1 MKLLTKDNK
10 LYVYDEFSDKFYLI
24 NEDDIDFVIDDSA
37 TTEDGKPKLLND
49 DIVRKYLSD
58 KYGPKKRMKNVIT
71 KKIDVKKQADSA
83 KNEIYDNAL
92 TNALLGISNIPG
104 EYEPVYIT
112 DEQRLKILKNP
123 TLSTVKKLG
132 LDESEY
138 AKIQRNYNKFKNNG
152 FVTRNINKSDSLF
165 GILGDLVEL
174 QTDSKE
180 NIYNKAFKLKQDT
193 IVKDIEDKLK
203 VAQNNRNSNEAR
215 RNAKVEVEN
224 LLSQLRDLLEEIAV
238 SPNKNENTLT
248 LNGNVRKDI
257 IKYENAVDKINVGK
271 VDDVKIDID
280 TSESDDFIDDNKK
293 VEVKEVKEVKP
304 VEPIEVEEIKEIDV
318 DEPKPVMKKLDEVP
332 EYDSP
337 VWQNI
342 LGKNNEYN
350 KLNRILRY
358 IYDTGRLYK
367 ISAMSN
373 PKDSNNV
380 SFKIKDD
387 DDNAIFEVTLKNFDN
402 TKVSQAFKNSILSI
416 RRDDNIE
423 EVFDKLTKIPK
434 EIVKN
439 NLTLDNN
446 DNDVKV
452 SITPIANDLSVE
464 DRAKFLKTAKIFN
477 PEEFDEDKFY
487 NYMINEANRFKNFEP
502 KLKYVP
508 YSKTQNILNVDKR
521 FAYPN
526 TTFEKNVAFKDIKHS
541 KLYKRFDTKWLLN
554 NFKSITNNDK
564 LAFIANILYS
574 FKPTWLDTTI
584 NDQLKNEVNPSEK
597 IKKLFTSIISNEEQL
612 TELGYDENDIKNLGK
627 LFDKYKAQ
635 IKGDDELLNKIN
647 NFIIDLSKNQNVHVI
662 PKFIADD
669 DYHLPKDP
677 SNTDNPETGD
687 IQEDIYYDY
696 VYRHPFG
703 EGRLSSILAA
713 KLNKAFKK
721 KTPNN
726 FLISKVLSDKIN
738 K

>member
-71 KKIDVKKQADSA
+71 KKIDVKKQADSV

-92 TNALLGISNIPG
+92 TNALLGISNLQG
-104 EYEPVYIT
+104 EYEPIYIT

-132 LDESEY
+132 LDDSEY

-193 IVKDIEDKLK
+193 IVKDIEEKLK
-203 VAQNNRNSNEAR
+203 IAQNNRNATELR
-215 RNAKVEVEN
+215 KNAKVEVEN

-238 SPNKNENTLT
+238 SPNKNENTLS

-257 IKYENAVDKINVGK
+257 IKYENAIDRIDIGK
-271 VDDVKIDID
+271 VDVD
-280 TSESDDFIDDNKK
+280 TSESDDYIDDNKK
-293 VEVKEVKEVKP
+293 VEIKP
-304 VEPIEVEEIKEIDV
+304 VEEIKEV
-318 DEPKPVMKKLDEVP
+318 EPIMQDLDNVA
-332 EYDSP
+332 EYDNP
-337 VWQNI
+337 TWKNI
-342 LGKNNEYN
+342 LKDNDEYN
-350 KLNRILRY
+350 KLDRILEY
-358 IYDTGRLYK
+358 IYKTGNLYK
-367 ISAMSN
+367 ISAMN
-373 PKDSNNV
+373 DPKNSNNV

-423 EVFDKLTKIPK
+423 EVFNKITNIPK

-446 DNDVKV
+446 DKDVKV
-452 SITPIANDLSVE
+452 LIKPIANDLSAE
-464 DRAKFLKTAKIFN
+464 DRAKFLKTAKIFD
-477 PEEFDEDKFY
+477 PEEVDGDKFY
-487 NYMINEANRFKNFEP
+487 QYMINEANIKAFQP
-502 KLKYVP
+502 KLKYKP
-508 YSKTQNILNVDKR
+508 YDKHNTVLRVDR
-521 FAYPN
+521 NFAYPN
-526 TTFEKNVAFKDIKHS
+526 TITETVSYKQDKGKN
-541 KLYKRFDTKWLLN
+541 YRFDINRLLK
-554 NFKSITNNDK
+554 NFKSTSNSDK
-564 LAFIANILYS
+564 LAVLANILYS
-574 FKPTWLDTTI
+574 FDPEWIADTMENQLSTVSNTI
-584 NDQLKNEVNPSEK
+584 NK
-597 IKKLFTSIISNEEQL
+597 IKKLFNVISNEENDQHFKD
-612 TELGYDENDIKNLGK
+612 LGYENKEISKIKD
-627 LFDKYKAQ
+627 LFDKYSKQ
-635 IKGDDELLNKIN
+635 IEDDNDLHNKIIN
-647 NFIIDLSKNQNVHVI
+647 LINQLSQSQNVYVI
-662 PKFIADD
+662 PKANADD
-669 DYHLPKDP
+669 DYQYNENP
-677 SNTDNPETGD
+677 SKPNWGD
-687 IQEDIYYDY
+687 IQEDVYYDY

-703 EGRLSSILAA
+703 EGRLTSILAA
-713 KLNKAFKK
+713 KLNKVFKK
-721 KTPNN
+721 KTPNH

>member
-92 TNALLGISNIPG
+92 TNALLGISNIHG

-132 LDESEY
+132 LNESEY

-165 GILGDLVEL
+165 GILGDLIEL

-180 NIYNKAFKLKQDT
+180 NMYNKAFKLKQDT

-203 VAQNNRNSNEAR
+203 IAQNNRNSNEAR
-215 RNAKVEVEN
+215 MNAKVEIEN
-224 LLSQLRDLLEEIAV
+224 LLSQLRDLLEEISV

-257 IKYENAVDKINVGK
+257 NKYENAVDRINIGK
-271 VDDVKIDID
+271 VDDN
-280 TSESDDFIDDNKK
+280 TSESEDFIDDNKK

-304 VEPIEVEEIKEIDV
+304 VEPVEVEEIKEIDI
-318 DEPKPVMKKLDEVP
+318 DEPKPVMQDLNNVP

-337 VWQNI
+337 TWKNI
-342 LGKNNEYN
+342 LSHNDEYD
-350 KLNRILRY
+350 KLNRILAY
-358 IYDTGRLYK
+358 VYNTGRLYK

-423 EVFDKLTKIPK
+423 QVFNKLTEIPK

-452 SITPIANDLSVE
+452 SIKPIANDLSVE
-464 DRAKFLKTAKIFN
+464 DRAKFLKTAKIFD
-477 PEEFDEDKFY
+477 PKEVDGDKFY
-487 NYMINEANRFKNFEP
+487 QYMINEANHFKEFEP
-502 KLKYVP
+502 KLKYKP
-508 YSKTQNILNVDKR
+508 YSINNNIRRVDKN

-526 TTFEKNVAFKDIKHS
+526 TITENITYKQDKGKN
-541 KLYKRFDTKWLLN
+541 YRFDIPRLLK
-554 NFKSITNNDK
+554 NFKSTTNNDK
-564 LAFIANILYS
+564 LAVLANILYS
-574 FKPTWLDTTI
+574 FDPDWIDDTMKNQLSTISNPT
-584 NDQLKNEVNPSEK
+584 NK
-597 IKKLFTSIISNEEQL
+597 IKKLFNIIGNEENDQHFKD
-612 TELGYDENDIKNLGK
+612 LGYETKEIGKIKDLFGKYAKQIEDDNDLNTKIINL
-627 LFDKYKAQ
+627 
-635 IKGDDELLNKIN
+635 IN
-647 NFIIDLSKNQNVHVI
+647 QLSKNQNVYVV
-662 PKFIADD
+662 PKVNVDD
-669 DYHLPKDP
+669 DYQ
-677 SNTDNPETGD
+677 SNENPLKPDWGD

>member
-132 LDESEY
+132 INENEY

-165 GILGDLVEL
+165 GILGDLIEL

-180 NIYNKAFKLKQDT
+180 NMYNKAFKLKQDT

-203 VAQNNRNSNEAR
+203 IAQNNSNSNEAR

-257 IKYENAVDKINVGK
+257 IKYENAVDRINVGN
-271 VDDVKIDID
+271 VDNVKIDID

-293 VEVKEVKEVKP
+293 VEVKEVK
-304 VEPIEVEEIKEIDV
+304 PIDI
-318 DEPKPVMKKLDEVP
+318 DEPKPVMKKLGEVP

-337 VWQNI
+337 IWQNI
-342 LGKNNEYN
+342 ITHNDEYE

-367 ISAMSN
+367 INAMSN

-380 SFKIKDD
+380 TFNIKDD
-387 DDNAIFEVTLKNFDN
+387 DDKAIFKVTLKNFDN

-416 RRDDNIE
+416 RYDDNIE
-423 EVFDKLTKIPK
+423 KVFDKLIKIPK

-452 SITPIANDLSVE
+452 SITPIANDLSSE
-464 DRAKFLKTAKIFN
+464 DRVKFLKTAEIFD
-477 PEEFDEDKFY
+477 PKEVDGDKFY
-487 NYMINEANRFKNFEP
+487 QYMINEANNFKGFEP
-502 KLKYVP
+502 KLRYKP
-508 YSKTQNILNVDKR
+508 YDKNHSIRRVDKH

-526 TTFEKNVAFKDIKHS
+526 TITENI
-541 KLYKRFDTKWLLN
+541 LYKQDKGKNYRFDIPRLLK
-554 NFKSITNNDK
+554 NFKSTTNNDK
-564 LAFIANILYS
+564 LAFLSNILYS
-574 FKPTWLDTTI
+574 FEPEWIDDTMKNQLSTISNPT
-584 NDQLKNEVNPSEK
+584 NK
-597 IKKLFTSIISNEEQL
+597 IKKLFNIIGNEENDQHFKD
-612 TELGYDENDIKNLGK
+612 LGYETKEIGKIKDLFEKYSKQIEDDNDLNTKIINL
-627 LFDKYKAQ
+627 
-635 IKGDDELLNKIN
+635 IN
-647 NFIIDLSKNQNVHVI
+647 QLSKNQNVYVV
-662 PKFIADD
+662 PKVNEDD
-669 DYHLPKDP
+669 DYQA
-677 SNTDNPETGD
+677 NENPLKPNWGD

>member
-71 KKIDVKKQADSA
+71 KKIDVKKQADSV

-92 TNALLGISNIPG
+92 TNALLGISNIHG

-132 LDESEY
+132 LNDSEY

-193 IVKDIEDKLK
+193 IVKDIENKLK
-203 VAQNNRNSNEAR
+203 VAKNNRNSNEAR
-215 RNAKVEVEN
+215 SNAKVEVEN
-224 LLSQLRDLLEEIAV
+224 LLSQMRDLLEEIAV

-271 VDDVKIDID
+271 VDAD
-280 TSESDDFIDDNKK
+280 TSESEDFIDDNKK
-293 VEVKEVKEVKP
+293 VEVKEFKP
-304 VEPIEVEEIKEIDV
+304 VDV
-318 DEPKPVMKKLDEVP
+318 DEPEPVMKKLGEVP
-332 EYDSP
+332 EYDDP
-337 VWQNI
+337 IWQNI
-342 LGKNNEYN
+342 IKHNNEYN

-358 IYDTGRLYK
+358 MYDAGKLKNIRA
-367 ISAMSN
+367 IDNPSESN
-373 PKDSNNV
+373 EITFNIN
-380 SFKIKDD
+380 DD
-387 DDNAIFEVTLKNFDN
+387 DGDSIFKVTLKNFDN
-402 TKVSQAFKNSILSI
+402 TKVSQAFKNSIRSI
-416 RRDDNIE
+416 RGDYNDE
-423 EVFDKLTKIPK
+423 QVFDKLTAIPK
-434 EIVKN
+434 EIVGN
-439 NLTLDNN
+439 NLTLNN
-446 DNDVKV
+446 DDNDVKV
-452 SITPIANDLSVE
+452 SIKPTFNKNVSVE
-464 DRAKFLKTAKIFN
+464 NRNKLLKTAKIFD
-477 PEEFDEDKFY
+477 PEEIDEDKFY
-487 NYMINEANRFKNFEP
+487 QYMINEANNFKDFEP
-502 KLKYVP
+502 KLKYKP
-508 YSKTQNILNVDKR
+508 YSKTKNILNVDKK

-526 TTFEKNVAFKDIKHS
+526 TTFEKIVPFKDIKRS
-541 KLYKRFDTKWLLN
+541 KVDKKFDTRWLLK
-554 NFKSITNNDK
+554 NFESMTNNNK

-574 FKPTWLDTTI
+574 FKPDWLDTTI
-584 NDQLKNEVNPSEK
+584 NNQLKYEINPSEK

-612 TELGYDENDIKNLGK
+612 TELGYDENDIENLGK
-627 LFDKYKAQ
+627 LFDKYKTQ
-635 IKGDDELLNKIN
+635 IEDDDDLLNKIN
-647 NFIIDLSKNQNVHVI
+647 NFMIELSKNQNVHVI

-703 EGRLSSILAA
+703 EGRLSRILVA
-713 KLNKAFKK
+713 KLNKSLKK

-726 FLISKVLSDKIN
+726 FLISKILSDKIN

>member
-92 TNALLGISNIPG
+92 TNALLGISNIHG
-104 EYEPVYIT
+104 EYEPIYIT

-132 LDESEY
+132 LNESEY

-165 GILGDLVEL
+165 GILGDLIEL

-180 NIYNKAFKLKQDT
+180 NMYNKAFKLKQDT

-203 VAQNNRNSNEAR
+203 IAQNNRNSNEAR
-215 RNAKVEVEN
+215 RNAKVEIEN
-224 LLSQLRDLLEEIAV
+224 LLSQLRDLLEEISV

-257 IKYENAVDKINVGK
+257 NKYENAVDRINIGK
-271 VDDVKIDID
+271 VDEN
-280 TSESDDFIDDNKK
+280 TSESEDFIDDNKK

-304 VEPIEVEEIKEIDV
+304 VEPVEVEEIKDIDV
-318 DEPKPVMKKLDEVP
+318 DEPKPVMKNLDEVP

-337 VWQNI
+337 VWKNI
-342 LGKNNEYN
+342 IEHNNEYN

-358 IYDTGRLYK
+358 MYENGKLK
-367 ISAMSN
+367 NISAIDNPSESN
-373 PKDSNNV
+373 EITFNIN
-380 SFKIKDD
+380 DD
-387 DDNAIFEVTLKNFDN
+387 DGNSIFKVTLKNFDN
-402 TKVSQAFKNSILSI
+402 TKVSQAFKNSIRSI
-416 RRDDNIE
+416 RRDEND
-423 EVFDKLTKIPK
+423 EVAFNKLTKIPK
-434 EIVKN
+434 EIVEK

-452 SITPIANDLSVE
+452 SIKPTFNKNVSVE
-464 DRAKFLKTAKIFN
+464 NRNKLLKTAKIFD
-477 PEEFDEDKFY
+477 PEEFDENKFY
-487 NYMINEANRFKNFEP
+487 NYMINEANHFKGFEP
-502 KLKYVP
+502 KLKYIP

-526 TTFEKNVAFKDIKHS
+526 TIFEKNVAFKNDKRN
-541 KLYKRFDTKWLLN
+541 KLYKRFDTKWLLK
-554 NFKSITNNDK
+554 NFKSIPNNDK

-584 NDQLKNEVNPSEK
+584 NDQLKSEVNPSEK
-597 IKKLFTSIISNEEQL
+597 IKKLLTSIISNEEQL
-612 TELGYDENDIKNLGK
+612 TELGYDKNDIDNLEK
-627 LFDKYKAQ
+627 LFDKYNNQ

-647 NFIIDLSKNQNVHVI
+647 NFLIELSRNQNVYVI

-677 SNTDNPETGD
+677 SNIDNPETGD